1 MNLSVRR
8 SIRIAEQR
16 GTTSDCNAQG
26 KGKLSSGYKGLDGE
40 NEEANKLDSMI
51 PSA

>member
-16 GTTSDCNAQG
+16 GTASDCNAQG
-26 KGKLSSGYKGLDGE
+26 KGKLSSRYRGLDGE
-40 NEEANKLDSMI
+40 NEEANELGSVI